1 LGLKIRRNRHG
12 HAPIV
17 ARPAGHSGSLPLFDA
32 ALCRPFMQP
41 SIAVPQ
47 AGVLQTSSD

>member
-12 HAPIV
+12 HKPIV
-17 ARPAGHSGSLPLFDA
+17 ARPAGHSGSLPLIDL
-32 ALCRPFMQP
+32 ALSCTDMRF

-47 AGVLQTSSD
+47 AEFLQTSSD